1 MIIAFSGRIGSGKS
15 ELAKICQNK
24 GFEKLYFALPLKQLV
39 ANLIHVGIEDI
50 NPLKNVEKKYKFTK
64 KDYIYLANETNIP
77 FETIRDEMKNVK
89 LNTVRQLLQ
98 FIGTDIIRKYNP
110 NWHVNKI
117 KTMIDKDKNYVFDDV
132 RFPNELKLIKE
143 LGGDCW
149 FIIRPIIN
157 NVSNHISEISLTWK
171 DFDDKVIIN
180 DGNLE
185 KFIYK
190 WTVFFENY
198 DKALKIRDKYT
209 TSNTFKKILYNIFEP
224 LSAADMLEISTEFY
238 SYKPRTFNK
247 ENIQNITQDNN
258 NVVTITYK
266 DNTKELVKNAI
277 NIEDMKLILYIKL
290 NYGR

>member
-98 FIGTDIIRKYNP
+98 FIGTDLIRKYNP

-117 KTMIDKDKNYVFDDV
+117 KTMIDKNKNYVFDDV

-190 WTVFFENY
+190 WTVLFENY

-277 NIEDMKLILYIKL
+277 NIEDMKLIL
-290 NYGR
+290 

>member
-98 FIGTDIIRKYNP
+98 FIGTDLIRKYNP

-117 KTMIDKDKNYVFDDV
+117 KTMIDKNKNYVFDDV

-277 NIEDMKLILYIKL
+277 NIEDMKLII
-290 NYGR
+290 

>member
-98 FIGTDIIRKYNP
+98 FIGTDLIRKYNP
-110 NWHVNKI
+110 DWHVNKI

-277 NIEDMKLILYIKL
+277 NIEDMKLIL
-290 NYGR
+290 

>member
-39 ANLIHVGIEDI
+39 ANLIHVDIEDI

-157 NVSNHISEISLTWK
+157 NVSNHISKISLTWK

-266 DNTKELVKNAI
+266 DNINELVKNAI
-277 NIEDMKLILYIKL
+277 NIEDMKLIL
-290 NYGR
+290 

>member
-157 NVSNHISEISLTWK
+157 NVSNHTSEISLTWK

-277 NIEDMKLILYIKL
+277 NIEDMKLIL
-290 NYGR
+290 

>member
-64 KDYIYLANETNIP
+64 KDYIYLSNETNIP

-98 FIGTDIIRKYNP
+98 FIGTDLIRKYNP

-277 NIEDMKLILYIKL
+277 NIEDMKLIL
-290 NYGR
+290 

>member
-117 KTMIDKDKNYVFDDV
+117 KTMIDKNKNYVFDDV
-132 RFPNELKLIKE
+132 RFPNELNLIKE

-277 NIEDMKLILYIKL
+277 NIEDMKLIL
-290 NYGR
+290 

>member
-98 FIGTDIIRKYNP
+98 FIGTDLIRKYNP

-277 NIEDMKLILYIKL
+277 NIEDMKLIL
-290 NYGR
+290 

>member
-89 LNTVRQLLQ
+89 FNTVRQLLQ
-98 FIGTDIIRKYNP
+98 FIGTDLIRKYNP

-117 KTMIDKDKNYVFDDV
+117 KTMIDKNKNYVFDDV

-149 FIIRPIIN
+149 FIIRPTIN

-277 NIEDMKLILYIKL
+277 NIEDMKLIL
-290 NYGR
+290 

>member
-50 NPLKNVEKKYKFTK
+50 NPLKSVEKKYKFTK

-98 FIGTDIIRKYNP
+98 FIGTDLIRKYNP

-117 KTMIDKDKNYVFDDV
+117 KTMIDKNKNYVFDDV

-277 NIEDMKLILYIKL
+277 NIEDMKLIL
-290 NYGR
+290 

>member
-98 FIGTDIIRKYNP
+98 FIGTDLIRKYNP

-117 KTMIDKDKNYVFDDV
+117 KTMIDKNKNYVFDDV

-180 DGNLE
+180 EGNLE

-277 NIEDMKLILYIKL
+277 NIEDMKLIL
-290 NYGR
+290 

>member
-224 LSAADMLEISTEFY
+224 LSAADILEISTEFY

-277 NIEDMKLILYIKL
+277 NIEDMKLIL
-290 NYGR
+290 

>member
-89 LNTVRQLLQ
+89 FNTVRQLLQ
-98 FIGTDIIRKYNP
+98 FIGTDLIRKYNQ

-117 KTMIDKDKNYVFDDV
+117 KTMIDENKNYVFDDV

-149 FIIRPIIN
+149 FIIRPTIN

-277 NIEDMKLILYIKL
+277 NIEDMKLIL
-290 NYGR
+290 

>member
-266 DNTKELVKNAI
+266 DNTKELVKNAS
-277 NIEDMKLILYIKL
+277 NNEEMKLTLQINL
-290 NYGR
+290 NKDR

>member
-89 LNTVRQLLQ
+89 FNTVRQLLQ
-98 FIGTDIIRKYNP
+98 FIGTDLIRKYNQ

-117 KTMIDKDKNYVFDDV
+117 KTMIDENKNYVFDDV

-277 NIEDMKLILYIKL
+277 NIEDMKLIL
-290 NYGR
+290 

>member
-24 GFEKLYFALPLKQLV
+24 GFEKLYFALPLKQLI

-64 KDYIYLANETNIP
+64 KDYIYLSNETNIP

-98 FIGTDIIRKYNP
+98 FIGTDLIRKYNP

-277 NIEDMKLILYIKL
+277 NIEDMKLIL
-290 NYGR
+290 

>member
-98 FIGTDIIRKYNP
+98 FIGTDLIRKYNP

-117 KTMIDKDKNYVFDDV
+117 KTMIDKNKNYVFDDV

-277 NIEDMKLILYIKL
+277 NIEDMKLIL
-290 NYGR
+290 

>member
-39 ANLIHVGIEDI
+39 ANLIHVDIEDI

-98 FIGTDIIRKYNP
+98 FIGTDLIRKYNP

-117 KTMIDKDKNYVFDDV
+117 KTMIDKNKNYVFDDV
-132 RFPNELKLIKE
+132 RFPNELNLIKE

-277 NIEDMKLILYIKL
+277 NIEDMKLIL
-290 NYGR
+290 

>member
-98 FIGTDIIRKYNP
+98 FIGTDLIRKYNP

-117 KTMIDKDKNYVFDDV
+117 KTMIDKNKNYVFDDV

-224 LSAADMLEISTEFY
+224 LIAADMLEISTEFY

-277 NIEDMKLILYIKL
+277 NIEDMKLIL
-290 NYGR
+290 

>member
-15 ELAKICQNK
+15 ELAKICQHK

-98 FIGTDIIRKYNP
+98 FIGTDLIRKYNP

-117 KTMIDKDKNYVFDDV
+117 KTMIDKNKNYVFDDV

-277 NIEDMKLILYIKL
+277 NIEDMKLIL
-290 NYGR
+290 

>member
-64 KDYIYLANETNIP
+64 KDYIYLSNETNIP

-110 NWHVNKI
+110 DWHVNKI

-277 NIEDMKLILYIKL
+277 NIEDMKLIL
-290 NYGR
+290 

>member
-98 FIGTDIIRKYNP
+98 FIGTDLIRKYNP

-117 KTMIDKDKNYVFDDV
+117 KTMIDKNKNYVFDDV

-224 LSAADMLEISTEFY
+224 LSAADMLEIYTEFY

-277 NIEDMKLILYIKL
+277 NIEDMKLIL
-290 NYGR
+290 

>member
-39 ANLIHVGIEDI
+39 ANLIHVDIEDI

-198 DKALKIRDKYT
+198 DKALKIRDTYT

-277 NIEDMKLILYIKL
+277 NIEDMKLIL
-290 NYGR
+290 

>member
-117 KTMIDKDKNYVFDDV
+117 KIMIDKDKNYVFDDV

-277 NIEDMKLILYIKL
+277 NIEDMKLIL
-290 NYGR
+290 

>member
-98 FIGTDIIRKYNP
+98 FIGTDLIRKYNP

-117 KTMIDKDKNYVFDDV
+117 KTMIDKNKNYVFDDV
-132 RFPNELKLIKE
+132 RFPNELNLIKE

-277 NIEDMKLILYIKL
+277 NIEDMKLIL
-290 NYGR
+290 

>member
-110 NWHVNKI
+110 DWHVNKI
-117 KTMIDKDKNYVFDDV
+117 KTMIDKNKNYVFDDV

-277 NIEDMKLILYIKL
+277 NIEDMKLIL
-290 NYGR
+290 

>member
-50 NPLKNVEKKYKFTK
+50 NPL
-64 KDYIYLANETNIP
+64 
-77 FETIRDEMKNVK
+77 KNVK

-149 FIIRPIIN
+149 FIIRPIIY

-209 TSNTFKKILYNIFEP
+209 TSNTFKKILYDIFEP

-277 NIEDMKLILYIKL
+277 NIEDMKLIL
-290 NYGR
+290 

>member
-50 NPLKNVEKKYKFTK
+50 NSLKNVEKKYKFTK
-64 KDYIYLANETNIP
+64 KDYIYLSNETNIP

-117 KTMIDKDKNYVFDDV
+117 KTMIDKNKNYVFDDV

-277 NIEDMKLILYIKL
+277 NIEDMKLIL
-290 NYGR
+290 

>member
-50 NPLKNVEKKYKFTK
+50 NLLKNVEKKYKFTK
-64 KDYIYLANETNIP
+64 KDYIYLSNETNIP

-110 NWHVNKI
+110 DWHVNKI

-277 NIEDMKLILYIKL
+277 NIEDMKLIL
-290 NYGR
+290 

>member
-39 ANLIHVGIEDI
+39 TNLIHVGIEDI

-98 FIGTDIIRKYNP
+98 FIGTDLIRKYNP

-117 KTMIDKDKNYVFDDV
+117 KTMIDKNKNYVFDDV

-277 NIEDMKLILYIKL
+277 NIEDMKLIL
-290 NYGR
+290 

>member
-39 ANLIHVGIEDI
+39 ANLIHVDIEDI

-98 FIGTDIIRKYNP
+98 FIGTDLIRKYNP

-277 NIEDMKLILYIKL
+277 NIEDMKLIL
-290 NYGR
+290 

>member
-157 NVSNHISEISLTWK
+157 IVSNH
-171 DFDDKVIIN
+171 KVIIN

-277 NIEDMKLILYIKL
+277 NIEDMKLIL
-290 NYGR
+290 

>member
-39 ANLIHVGIEDI
+39 ANLIHVDIEDI

-98 FIGTDIIRKYNP
+98 FIGTDLIRKYNP

-117 KTMIDKDKNYVFDDV
+117 KTMIDKNKNYVFDDV

-277 NIEDMKLILYIKL
+277 NIEDMKLIL
-290 NYGR
+290 

>member
-50 NPLKNVEKKYKFTK
+50 NSLKNVEKKYKFTK

-98 FIGTDIIRKYNP
+98 FIGTDLIRKYNP

-132 RFPNELKLIKE
+132 RFPNELNLIKE

-277 NIEDMKLILYIKL
+277 NIEDMKLIL
-290 NYGR
+290 

>member
-39 ANLIHVGIEDI
+39 ANLKHVGIEDI

-98 FIGTDIIRKYNP
+98 FIGTDLIRKYNP

-117 KTMIDKDKNYVFDDV
+117 KTMIDKNKNYVFDDV

-157 NVSNHISEISLTWK
+157 NVSNHISEISITWK

-277 NIEDMKLILYIKL
+277 NIEDMKLIL
-290 NYGR
+290 

>member
-238 SYKPRTFNK
+238 SYKPRTFIK

-277 NIEDMKLILYIKL
+277 NIEDMKLIL
-290 NYGR
+290 

>member
-98 FIGTDIIRKYNP
+98 FIGTDLIRKYNP

-117 KTMIDKDKNYVFDDV
+117 KTMIDKNKNYVFDDV

-266 DNTKELVKNAI
+266 DNTKELVKNSI
-277 NIEDMKLILYIKL
+277 NIEDMKLIL
-290 NYGR
+290 